1 MSRSVCVSA
10 FPATPVW
17 ISDDMAAPLPP
28 DQVQALQA
36 LAAQLV
42 EPGARRG
49 ELIAAYRAA
58 NGGEPASDATVYRRL
73 RQYAGYVPAR
83 KPRADKG
90 RSRLPDDALAFI
102 ASSRLASVRA
112 DGRGTKPIE
121 VAMNIAAQN
130 GFDVNVGSGTVAR
143 LLRAGQM
150 DLDTQANARTHIR
163 MRSLHP
169 NHVHQIDPSLCLI
182 FYIGK
187 KQYIM
192 SAELFNKNKPAALE
206 AVKLKVWRY
215 TRYDHASRAIDVRYF
230 EAAGEN
236 QASLFEFLMWTWGQQ
251 AGRLSHGVPKMLL
264 WDKGSANTS
273 AGIRRLLDALGVH
286 HETHAAH
293 HAWAKGGVESANYI
307 VERQFESRLRDEPVT
322 SIEQLNAASLAWV
335 RDYNA
340 NAIQHVDA
348 RVRCDDGVPRVRD
361 DMWAT
366 ILQMPGALV
375 AMPERKVCAWF
386 MHGNN
391 DQRTVRDN
399 RISFAHP
406 QAGKSVLYD
415 LSPWAKDIYNGQR
428 LTVAPML
435 LGGCALRVW
444 LPAADGSDRHI
455 DVEAVAEF
463 DQFGRPID
471 NAVIGQEYRTAPHS
485 AAQQVAKQLAAATWG
500 EGTSLDEAEKNKS
513 ANARPFAHLNEGKG
527 AVAHSHL
534 GAAELP
540 ARLLPKAAALQTGEL
555 QAARAAR
562 AVAPVLS
569 LFEAARQLAARLGA
583 PLAPAQLALLR
594 QLHPE
599 GVPEDQLDALHQ
611 RLATRGAL
619 RVVGSE

>member
-1 MSRSVCVSA
+1 
-10 FPATPVW
+10 
-17 ISDDMAAPLPP
+17 MAPTLPP
-28 DQVQALQA
+28 DKVQELQA

-42 EPGARRG
+42 QPGARRG

-58 NGGEPASDATVYRRL
+58 NGGKPASDGTVYRML
-73 RQYAGYVPAR
+73 RQYAGYVSDR
-83 KPRADKG
+83 KPRSDKG
-90 RSRLPDDALAFI
+90 RSRLSDDALAFI

-112 DGRGTKPIE
+112 DGRGTKPIA
-121 VAMNIAAQN
+121 VAMDIATQS
-130 GFDVNVGSGTVAR
+130 GFVINVGESTVAR
-143 LLRAGQM
+143 RLRTSQM
-150 DLDTQANARTHIR
+150 DLATQARARNHIR

-182 FYIGK
+182 FYMGGK
-187 KQYIM
+187 QHVM
-192 SAELFNKNKPAALE
+192 TEERFNRNKPGAMVR
-206 AVKLKVWRY
+206 VKLKVWRY
-215 TRYDHASRAIDVRYF
+215 TRYDHASRTIDVRYY

-236 QASLFEFLMWTWGQQ
+236 QGSLFEFLQWTWGQQ
-251 AGRLSHGVPKMLL
+251 DGRLSHGVPRMLL

-273 AGIRRLLDALGVH
+273 AGIRRLLDALGVQ

-322 SIEQLNAASLAWV
+322 SIEQLNAAALAWV

-348 RVRCDDGVPRVRD
+348 RVRCDDGELRVRD

-386 MHGNN
+386 MHGKD

-399 RISFAHP
+399 RISFVHP

-415 LSPWAKDIYNGQR
+415 LDPWAKEIYNGQR

-435 LGGCALRVW
+435 MGDCALRVW
-444 LPAADGSDRHI
+444 LPTADGSDRHI
-455 DVEAVAEF
+455 DVEPVREF
-463 DQFGRPID
+463 DQFGRPLGSV
-471 NAVIGQEYRTAPHS
+471 VIGQEYRTAPHS
-485 AAQQVAKQLAAATWG
+485 AAQEVAKQLAATTWG
-500 EGTSLDEAEKNKS
+500 EGTSLDEAEKKKD
-513 ANARPFAHLNEGKG
+513 ANARPFAHLNDGKG

-534 GAAELP
+534 GQTELP
-540 ARLLPKAAALQTGEL
+540 ERLLPKAEPAQTADL
-555 QAARAAR
+555 VAARAAR
-562 AVAPVLS
+562 AVAPTLTW
-569 LFEAARQLAARLGA
+569 FEAARTLSGPAYLGK
-583 PLAPAQLALLR
+583 PLLPAQLALLR

-599 GVPEDQLDALHQ
+599 GVPEDQLQDLAT
-611 RLATRGAL
+611 RLAARGAL
-619 RVVGSE
+619 RVVGSDQP